1 MPQKLSLVW
10 MNYKKNKAIYWM
22 ALPVVL
28 YFLVFKYLPMYGA
41 VIAFKEYTV
50 GKGIW
55 GSDWVG
61 LQHFRD
67 FSRVI
72 ISGGFSKTR
81 WS

>member
-1 MPQKLSLVW
+1 MPQKLSLLW
-10 MNYKKNKAIYWM
+10 LNYKKNKAIYWM
-22 ALPVVL
+22 ALPVVA

-55 GSDWVG
+55 GSDWV
-61 LQHFRD
+61 D
-67 FSRVI
+67 CSISAIFSRAI
-72 ISGGFSKTR
+72 ISGGFSKIP